1 MTVSDIAVL
10 LIFVITV
17 VVCTARGL
25 AMTLYS
31 TFSAVIAVIGAFLL
45 RPLVAAG
52 LTAAGAD
59 NYFTEGIYR
68 QLDAARAAH
77 FAEASQGTG
86 SQLSEA
92 LGLPGFLQDFLAEKT
107 DSWSAQTAFE
117 TVEREISQ
125 AISSLLVNI
134 LSIIILILIIMVVMF
149 LLRNL
154 LSVFSRIPVIRQIN
168 MAGGFAI
175 GLVLAF
181 FWISVIGMV
190 IQLFSASAAFNW
202 IVEDI
207 SRSLFAKYFYDTNI
221 FIILLSKL

>member
-1 MTVSDIAVL
+1 M
-10 LIFVITV
+10 
-17 VVCTARGL
+17 
-25 AMTLYS
+25 
-31 TFSAVIAVIGAFLL
+31 
-45 RPLVAAG
+45 
-52 LTAAGAD
+52 
-59 NYFTEGIYR
+59 
-68 QLDAARAAH
+68 DAARAAH